1 METKYPAVLLL
12 HNNPDWKKGDKVN
25 IRTKGGKFMK
35 KKLARLCKDHS
46 IGDRLHIPKGLVY
59 EVLMD
64 EKKARKNA
72 RTMQRRLD
80 EERRRSKTYRD
91 LLTDIIKG
99 VGCDK
104 ADINGDRVVILHE
117 GMLEK
122 ISKAIEE

>member
-25 IRTKGGKFMK
+25 ICTKDGKLMK
-35 KKLARLCKDHS
+35 KKLARLCRDHS
-46 IGDRLHIPKGLVY
+46 IGDRLHIPRGLMY
-59 EVLMD
+59 EVIMD
-64 EKKARKNA
+64 GKKARKNA

-91 LLTDIIKG
+91 LLTNIIKG
-99 VGCDK
+99 VGCNM
-104 ADINGDRVVILHE
+104 ADIRGDKVVILHE

>member
-12 HNNPDWKKGDKVN
+12 HNNPDWEKGDKVN
-25 IRTKGGKFMK
+25 IRTKDGKLMK
-35 KKLARLCKDHS
+35 KKFARLCRDHS
-46 IGDRLHIPKGLVY
+46 IGDRLHIPRGLMY
-59 EVLMD
+59 EVIMD
-64 EKKARKNA
+64 GKKARKNA

-91 LLTDIIKG
+91 LLTNIIKG
-99 VGCDK
+99 VGCNMTDIRGDK
-104 ADINGDRVVILHE
+104 VVILHE